1 MKTRIMSGSVYVL
14 ILTAFYLL
22 KIYVSDYC
30 FDVLIGLFAVMGTYE
45 MARACALPASQKAM
59 VLVFSALWVPVY
71 VVSELKAAA
80 GLIALSIFFCLIIF
94 FIFCSLVIDY
104 KTVTL
109 ESTAKAILTA
119 VYPSLFLAFLLA
131 TNHLKESNLAILMIL
146 VISPC
151 GDSVAYLFG
160 YGLHERFPKKMA
172 PSISPNKTLI
182 GALGGILGGI
192 LGSIVLC
199 ICWYYAKGL
208 PAPLWED
215 ILFFTL
221 VGLLCAA
228 ATEIGDLAE
237 SAIKRKAG
245 IKDMG
250 KIMPG
255 HGGILDRID
264 GTMLVTIVIYL
275 IFVLISAA

>member
-14 ILTAFYLL
+14 ILAAFYLL
-22 KIYVSDYC
+22 KIYVSDYL
-30 FDVLIGLFAVMGTYE
+30 FDVLIWLFAVMGTFE
-45 MARACALPASQKAM
+45 MARACALPPSQKAM
-59 VLVFSALWVPVY
+59 VLAFSFLWVPVF
-71 VVSELKAAA
+71 VLSELKAAA
-80 GLIALSIFFCLIIF
+80 GLTALIVFFCLIIF
-94 FIFCSLVIDY
+94 FLFCSLVIDY

-109 ESTAKAILTA
+109 ESTAKAVLTA

-131 TNHLKESNLAILMIL
+131 TNHLKESDLAILMIL

-151 GDSVAYLFG
+151 GDSIAYLFG
-160 YGLHERFPKKMA
+160 YTMHNKFPKKMA

-182 GALGGILGGI
+182 GAVGGLLGGIV
-192 LGSIVLC
+192 GSIVLC
-199 ICWYYAKGL
+199 VIWYYVKGL

-221 VGLLCAA
+221 VGLLCAV

-275 IFVLISAA
+275 IFVLIPAI